1 MQSFRRYTNLADL
14 IYIIREKRI
23 TLRDPQR
30 WDDRNDSYYLK
41 KYKESKNL
49 ETLLALCFADRTGET
64 YHHWR
69 VFSDGADGVS
79 IRLNKDCIL
88 DAFRKKCKK
97 DRVDPL
103 DRCVKYV
110 KIGELQR
117 NPPCV
122 EDLPFLKWSPYGD
135 EREYRIIYASGSRRD
150 NWGFDIELQWI
161 EHISLGPWLPELLEK
176 SLVKELRSISGCPRI
191 GISRSRVIDFG
202 KWQAVA
208 NNVVGEA
215 PGSPRNRAESF
226 DPIQL
231 AGAWP
236 GDEPLETLLAK
247 LD

>member
-14 IYIIREKRI
+14 IYILREKRI

-64 YHHWR
+64 Y
-69 VFSDGADGVS
+69 
-79 IRLNKDCIL
+79 
-88 DAFRKKCKK
+88 
-97 DRVDPL
+97 
-103 DRCVKYV
+103 RCVKYV

-161 EHISLGPWLPELLEK
+161 KHISLSPWLPELLEK

-202 KWQAVA
+202 KWQEVA
-208 NNVVGEA
+208 DNVVGEA
-215 PGSPRNRAESF
+215 PGSPSTRAESF